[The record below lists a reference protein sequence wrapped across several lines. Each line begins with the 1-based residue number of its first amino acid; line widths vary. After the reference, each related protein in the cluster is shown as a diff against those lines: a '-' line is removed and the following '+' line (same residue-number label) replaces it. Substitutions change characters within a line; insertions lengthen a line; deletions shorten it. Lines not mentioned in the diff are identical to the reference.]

1 MKKSL
6 TFRYSLHQMAYWA
19 AVAGVVSFA
28 SAYLLAKGF
37 TAGQVGVLLAAGNL
51 LSCGTQPLLAARADR
66 SGGRVVF
73 RMTLGLTLL
82 AAVCFAVPELLS
94 LPRWAFGMLYLLG
107 VFATDAMIPLMNAI
121 SVACNA
127 AGRPVNYGFGRGM
140 GSLAF
145 SGAALAV
152 GGAMSRLG
160 AGWMIWISVAL
171 LGLNALI
178 VAGYPPVEAAAA
190 ERRQAE
196 SCSLGVFVR
205 RYRWYCVSLTGVT
218 LLAMFH
224 AMTEN
229 YLIEVVR
236 PLGGD
241 SGSVGV
247 ALFIATWVELPVLL
261 WFDGL
266 HRRLGDVRLL
276 KTAAVCFVAK
286 AVALLLAPSVPA
298 IYAIELLQATTYA
311 FLSPTQLYYA
321 NARVG
326 REDMVKG
333 QAFIT
338 AAYTL
343 GCAAGNF
350 AGGQLLQYF
359 GVRTMLASGVVMAAA
374 GAVILFLTVDRRDN

>member
-51 LSCGTQPLLAARADR
+51 LSCGAQPLLAARADR
-66 SGGRVVF
+66 CGGVTVF
-73 RMTLGLTLL
+73 RMTLGLTLV
-82 AAVCFAVPELLS
+82 AMVCFALPELLT
-94 LPRWAFGMLYLLG
+94 LPRWAFGLLYLLG

-127 AGRPVNYGFGRGM
+127 AGRSVNYGFGRGM

-145 SGAALAV
+145 SAAALAV

-171 LGLNALI
+171 LGINALI
-178 VAGYPPVEAAAA
+178 VAGYPPVEGLPA
-190 ERRQAE
+190 ERRQTA

-205 RYRWYCVSLTGVT
+205 RYRWYCVSLAGVT

-350 AGGQLLQYF
+350 AGGQLLQF
-359 GVRTMLASGVVMAAA
+359 FSVKTMLASGVGMAVT
-374 GAVILFLTVDRRDN
+374 GAVILFATVERRDS